1 MYDAEK
7 SYGGSMTEQLEQ
19 YYTVAEVAAALKVQ
33 DRTIRA
39 WIGNGKIKAVLFG
52 RHYRISAS
60 AIEAMK

>member
-7 SYGGSMTEQLEQ
+7 SYGVSMTEQLEQ
-19 YYTVAEVAAALKVQ
+19 YYTVAEVAAALKVK
-33 DRTIRA
+33 DRTIRE